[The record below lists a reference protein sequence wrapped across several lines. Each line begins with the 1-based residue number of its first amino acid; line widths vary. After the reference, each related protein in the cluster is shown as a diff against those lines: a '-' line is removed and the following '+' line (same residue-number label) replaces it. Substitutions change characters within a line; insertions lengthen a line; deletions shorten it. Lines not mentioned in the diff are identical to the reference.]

1 MPSLFSV
8 SSPATAFQ
16 WWFVVFIYV
25 LPLLL
30 YASWAA
36 LSLLDLDER
45 GRSGEPASAAW
56 AVAVLLLPLIG
67 AAAYLLGSS
76 RHLRGSSRF
85 AIVLGGLLVWL
96 IPLIVGVWLAGGPL
110 GPKALS

>member
-8 SSPATAFQ
+8 SNPATAFQ
-16 WWFVVFIYV
+16 WWFVVYVYV

-36 LSLLDLDER
+36 LSLMDLNER
-45 GRSGEPASAAW
+45 ARAGEPGSFAW
-56 AVAVLLLPLIG
+56 GAAVLLFPLIG
-67 AAAYLLGSS
+67 GAAYLLGSS
-76 RHLRGSSRF
+76 RRLRGSSRF
-85 AIVLGGLLVWL
+85 AIVFSGLIVWL
-96 IPLIVGVWLAGGPL
+96 VPLIVGLWLAGGPL

>member
-8 SSPATAFQ
+8 ANPATAFQ
-16 WWFVVFIYV
+16 WWFVVYMYV

-36 LSLLDLDER
+36 LALMDLDER
-45 GRSGEPASAAW
+45 LRAGEPGSPVWGA
-56 AVAVLLLPLIG
+56 AVLLLPLIG
-67 AAAYLLGSS
+67 GAVYLLGWS
-76 RHLRGSSRF
+76 RYLRRSSRF
-85 AIVLGGLLVWL
+85 AIVFAGLIVWL
-96 IPLIVGVWLAGGPL
+96 IPLGAGLWLAGGPL